1 LANIARTDVQ
11 QVKREATIA
20 LCNSTHI
27 CNITQRL
34 TKDYKSFI
42 KSLLSLGFVELL
54 MKELDELD
62 LNDEEYISIILLAVE
77 NVLIFDQ
84 DLA

>member
-1 LANIARTDVQ
+1 
-11 QVKREATIA
+11 
-20 LCNSTHI
+20 
-27 CNITQRL
+27 
-34 TKDYKSFI
+34 
-42 KSLLSLGFVELL
+42 

-84 DLA
+84 DLAGKFSENEFEGILERI